1 MWNGQTF
8 ERKTL
13 KDLGLQIQL
22 GHALGEICL
31 NPQPVTGEY
40 GFAIIDTSG
49 IHNVNLNFCACGQ
62 INQSHTTQLL
72 RSRLFPAT
80 VVQPRT
86 AATFRSLEMF
96 ELLTYEAKTTAWE
109 FCKTLARLTDNT
121 STLKDEKVHSILL
134 LGYGALIRI
143 TRIAIPISSA

>member
-22 GHALGEICL
+22 GHPSGEICH
-31 NPQPVTGEY
+31 NPLPVTSEY
-40 GFAIIDTSG
+40 GFTIIDTNGVHS
-49 IHNVNLNFCACGQ
+49 VNLNFCACGLT
-62 INQSHTTQLL
+62 NQSHTTQLL
-72 RSRLFPAT
+72 RFRLFPAT

-86 AATFRSLEMF
+86 AATFRCLEMF

-109 FCKTLARLTDNT
+109 FCKMVTRLTDNT
-121 STLKDEKVHSILL
+121 GASEDEKVYSIL
-134 LGYGALIRI
+134 
-143 TRIAIPISSA
+143 